1 MTTNN
6 ILDTFAEIISQL
18 KEVPGNQIDL
28 EQLNKT
34 EEKLQDIL
42 FQLNFELV
50 NAQRQKNWENVNKFK
65 LAVSECK
72 LTLDRVRAAIINV
85 SIIGIE
91 QKNLVQMQKIL
102 EEIETAR
109 KTQVNIDLAIRL
121 LGFLRNLFL

>member
-1 MTTNN
+1 MSTNN
-6 ILDTFAEIISQL
+6 ILDTFAEIIFQL
-18 KEVPGNQIDL
+18 QEISGNQIDL
-28 EQLNKT
+28 EKLNNT

-50 NAQRQKNWENVNKFK
+50 NAQRQKNWEKVNKFQR
-65 LAVSECK
+65 AVSECK

-85 SIIGIE
+85 SIIGINP
-91 QKNLVQMQKIL
+91 KNLAQMQKIL

-121 LGFLRNLFL
+121 LGFLRKLFL

>member
-50 NAQRQKNWENVNKFK
+50 NAQRQKNWENVNKYK

-85 SIIGIE
+85 SIIGID
-91 QKNLVQMQKIL
+91 QKNLAQMQKIL

-121 LGFLRNLFL
+121 LGFLRKLFF

>member
-85 SIIGIE
+85 SIIGID
-91 QKNLVQMQKIL
+91 QKNLAQMQKIL

>member
-91 QKNLVQMQKIL
+91 QKNLAQMQKIL

>member
-50 NAQRQKNWENVNKFK
+50 NAQRQKNWENVNKYK

-85 SIIGIE
+85 SIIGID
-91 QKNLVQMQKIL
+91 QKNLAQMQKIL
-102 EEIETAR
+102 EEIDTAR

-121 LGFLRNLFL
+121 LGFLRRLFV

>member
-72 LTLDRVRAAIINV
+72 LTLDRIRAAIINV
-85 SIIGIE
+85 SIIGID
-91 QKNLVQMQKIL
+91 QKNLAQMQKIL

-121 LGFLRNLFL
+121 LGFLRRLFL

>member
-28 EQLNKT
+28 GQLNKT

-50 NAQRQKNWENVNKFK
+50 NAQHQKNWENVNKYK

-85 SIIGIE
+85 SIIGID
-91 QKNLVQMQKIL
+91 QKNLAQMQKIL

-121 LGFLRNLFL
+121 LGFLRKLFL